1 MLTLKQL
8 GFYFNRNTQCSLYLL
23 HTEYTK
29 MACSVVPGGKCWQED
44 AQWGVIEGG
53 NVWWG
58 VNCPLGLWAE
68 EGQGAGCGFHL
79 SFHRINR
86 EQASNL
92 GSKAFGGFPGSSVV
106 KNPPASIGDVS
117 LIPGSG
123 RSPGKGNGN
132 MLHYSYLEN
141 PRDRGPWWATVRGVT
156 KSQTRLNN
164 NRELSAQRHSHW
176 TWQLTCE
183 FNQHHEH

>member
-1 MLTLKQL
+1 MRKSKT
-8 GFYFNRNTQCSLYLL
+8 YVNIHDSI
-23 HTEYTK
+23 
-29 MACSVVPGGKCWQED
+29 SVDKED
-44 AQWGVIEGG
+44 
-53 NVWWG
+53 
-58 VNCPLGLWAE
+58 
-68 EGQGAGCGFHL
+68 
-79 SFHRINR
+79 
-86 EQASNL
+86 
-92 GSKAFGGFPGSSVV
+92 FPDGSVV

-164 NRELSAQRHSHW
+164 NRELSAQRHSH
-176 TWQLTCE
+176 
-183 FNQHHEH
+183 